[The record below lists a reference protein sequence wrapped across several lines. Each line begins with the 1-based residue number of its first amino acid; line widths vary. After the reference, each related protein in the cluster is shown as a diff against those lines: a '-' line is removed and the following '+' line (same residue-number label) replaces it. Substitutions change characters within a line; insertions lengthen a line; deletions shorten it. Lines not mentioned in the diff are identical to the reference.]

1 MQVTLKNG
9 IMPAGSVVLPPSKSE
24 AIRAALLL
32 RLSGEDPERAVAG
45 FCAPYCSDICDALL
59 AAKELKTAY
68 VGESAALMRFMIPVQ
83 AALFGRVTICA
94 DEVLF
99 SRGLKEIEDC
109 FGVSLERIPG
119 STLIHKKAVIKRK
132 TRFEIDCSRSSQF
145 LSGLLIA
152 LPLLRHDCEIIVKN
166 GLVSSPYAE
175 MTLDFVRL
183 FGGRIERTREGF
195 ITHPSRYTAPEA
207 LPVSGDASYA
217 AVFEAMNLLGGRVE
231 IVGAGGTTRQPD
243 RDFLKYAGRSD
254 IDVTHCPDLLPLLAA
269 AACGR
274 NGDTVIRGTAR
285 LRTKESD
292 RESGTVKLIN
302 DLGGCAEVGADS
314 IVIRGSGRL
323 SGGVCDALNDHR
335 LAFAAAVMAMISDE
349 PVTIRG
355 AECAA
360 KSAINFWKDL
370 ISVGCEV
377 SANGDR

>member
-1 MQVTLKNG
+1 MIITLQNRIRPEGK
-9 IMPAGSVVLPPSKSE
+9 VVLPPSKSE
-24 AIRAALLL
+24 TIRAALLL
-32 RLSGEDPERAVAG
+32 RLSGEDPERSVAG
-45 FCAPYCSDICDALL
+45 FGAPYCSDVCDALL

-83 AALFGRVTICA
+83 AALFGRVTVSA
-94 DEVLF
+94 DEVLY

-166 GLVSSPYAE
+166 GLVSSPYAD

-243 RDFLKYAGRSD
+243 RDFMKYAGRSD

-274 NGDTVIRGTAR
+274 NGDTLIRGTAR

-292 RESGTVKLIN
+292 RESGTVELIKS
-302 DLGGCAEVGADS
+302 LGGSARIGENMVA
-314 IVIRGSGRL
+314 IRGTGRL
-323 SGGVCDALNDHR
+323 RGGVCDPLGDHR
-335 LAFAAAVMAMISDE
+335 LAFAASVMAMICDE
-349 PVTIRG
+349 PVTILG
-355 AECAA
+355 AECVK
-360 KSAINFWKDL
+360 KSGIGFRKDMEGICGDQ
-370 ISVGCEV
+370 ISIVG
-377 SANGDR
+377 